1 MKNTGRII
9 IMLRSVISFTL
20 SFLLA
25 FIDFIPPRLS
35 HAQEIEEYNIA
46 VLDLTAKGISEVETD
61 YLSEYMRG
69 QVTRLVT
76 SEEYIKT
83 SNIIYTVVERSQMDK
98 IFEQFEIQNLGC
110 TDVSCAIEL
119 GKMLNVEKIIIGSVG
134 LVGKTYSISIRIV
147 DIETAKTTAV
157 ADYVFTGQRDNLLT
171 EGIPSV
177 VNELMYGKKQKK
189 SRKKLYYI
197 LAGVVLTAG
206 IAAVLLIPD
215 EKKDDAGTI
224 SIKIPVP

>member
-1 MKNTGRII
+1 
-9 IMLRSVISFTL
+9 MLLSVISYTI
-20 SFLLA
+20 SFLIA
-25 FIDFIPPRLS
+25 FIDFIPLRLS
-35 HAQEIEEYNIA
+35 HAQEIKEYNIA
-46 VLDLTAKGISEVETD
+46 VLDLNAKGISEVETD

-69 QVTRLVT
+69 QITRLVT
-76 SEEYIKT
+76 SKEYINT
-83 SNIIYTVVERSQMDK
+83 TNIIYTVVERSQMDK
-98 IFEQFEIQNLGC
+98 IFEQFEIQDIGC
-110 TDVSCAIEL
+110 TDVSCAIEF

-134 LVGKTYSISIRIV
+134 LVGKTYSIATRIV

-197 LAGVVLTAG
+197 LAGIVITAG
-206 IAAVLLIPD
+206 IAAYLLIPD
-215 EKKDDAGTI
+215 KKEDNEGTI